1 MKAPKFPSYDEA
13 VIKKKSNKTLCCFIT
28 LLILRILEKKTKRKY
43 STTKMVES
51 IRKANV
57 VLLDMNNYKAVYYD
71 EILAHIDSCVG
82 TCLNKKHPTLEEI
95 KTLKSETK

>member
-1 MKAPKFPSYDEA
+1 
-13 VIKKKSNKTLCCFIT
+13 
-28 LLILRILEKKTKRKY
+28 
-43 STTKMVES
+43 MVES

-95 KTLKSETK
+95 KTLISETK